1 MTRNRY
7 EQELEALNLDLIR
20 MGAMTEQAIEQA
32 MQVLDTCDIELAY
45 KVIEADDAVDQMA
58 RQIETRSMKLIMK
71 QQPVAGDLRII
82 SAALKM
88 ITDLERIGDQAADIA
103 EIAVMLC
110 KKPGGQKPGHIKEM
124 EKQAVDMVRAA
135 VDSYVKMSAEAAGR
149 VIQMDTAQDE
159 LFNTVKQELMELAYG
174 DRNAIDYV
182 VDFLLII
189 KYLERI
195 SDHAENI
202 ADWTLF
208 AIDGTHKNERIL

>member
-1 MTRNRY
+1 MTRSRY
-7 EQELEALNLDLIR
+7 DQELEELNLDLIR
-20 MGAMTEQAIEQA
+20 MGALAEQAIEQA
-32 MQVLDTCDIELAY
+32 MKALDTCDIELAR
-45 KVIEADDAVDQMA
+45 KVIEADDKVDGMA
-58 RQIETRSMKLIMK
+58 RQIEGRSMKLIMK

-110 KKPGGQKPGHIKEM
+110 KKPDNKKPEHIKEM
-124 EKQAVDMVRAA
+124 EKLAVTMVRMA
-135 VDSYVKMSAEAAGR
+135 VDSYVKMDADTAEA
-149 VIQMDTAQDE
+149 VIQMDNVQDD
-159 LFNTVKQELMELAYG
+159 LFNTVKGELMDIASG
-174 DRNAIDYV
+174 DRDAIDHV

-208 AIDGTHKNERIL
+208 ALDGTHKNKRIL